1 MDLKDW
7 IRDVPDYP
15 QPGILFRDIT
25 PLLAHPPAFRYTIE
39 QLQAPFARQTID
51 AIVGIDARGFIF
63 GAPVAYAL
71 GVPFVPVRKR
81 DKLPPETI
89 GVNYSLEYGSGRLE
103 MRVDALEP
111 EMNVLVVDDLLAT
124 GGSAAATGK
133 LISKLK
139 ANLIG
144 YSFVVELTFLDGRA
158 ALENELVEALVQY

>member
-15 QPGILFRDIT
+15 QDGILFRDIT
-25 PLLAHPPAFRYTIE
+25 PLLTHPPAFRYAIE
-39 QLQAPFARQTID
+39 QLSAPFAGQKID
-51 AIVGIDARGFIF
+51 AIAGIDARGFIF
-63 GAPVAYAL
+63 GAPVAYEL
-71 GVPFVPVRKR
+71 GVPFVPIRKKG
-81 DKLPPETI
+81 KLPPETI
-89 GVNYSLEYGSGRLE
+89 GVDYDLEYGSSRLE
-103 MRVDALEP
+103 ARVDALEP

-133 LISKLK
+133 LIRKLN

-144 YSFVVELTFLDGRA
+144 YSFVIELTFLDGRA

>member
-1 MDLKDW
+1 LDLKDW

>member
-15 QPGILFRDIT
+15 QLGILFRDIT

>member
-158 ALENELVEALVQY
+158 ALENELAEALVQY

>member
-15 QPGILFRDIT
+15 QPGILFRDIP

-139 ANLIG
+139 ANLIA

>member
-15 QPGILFRDIT
+15 QSGTLFRDIT

-63 GAPVAYAL
+63 GAPIAYAL

-133 LISKLK
+133 LIRKLK

>member
-15 QPGILFRDIT
+15 QPGTLFRDIT

>member
-1 MDLKDW
+1 LDLKDW

-15 QPGILFRDIT
+15 QSGTLFRDIT

-63 GAPVAYAL
+63 GAPIAYAL

-133 LISKLK
+133 LIRKLK

>member
-1 MDLKDW
+1 LDLKDW

-15 QPGILFRDIT
+15 QPGTLFRDIT

>member
-15 QPGILFRDIT
+15 QLGILFRDIT

-133 LISKLK
+133 LIRKLK